1 MDPKDQDKTA
11 FITLFSLFEY
21 TRMPFGLT
29 GDPATFQRLMNGVM
43 SDFLFNFLLVYLD
56 DLLIFSESF
65 DDHLQHL
72 EVLKKIC
79 DTGLKLNLEKCQLLR
94 PEVSYLGHTI
104 SAKGVSCQD
113 EKTEAVQRW
122 PVPHT
127 TKELRSFLGFAGYY
141 RRFVKNYARVAGPL
155 HQLANCNAKA
165 KNKRPA
171 PIGGLWKEEHQ
182 KAFQQLKEA
191 LSSAQVLAFADFSK
205 PFILETD
212 ASQRGLGAILSQKQP
227 DGTQRVVAYAS
238 RCLRPTERNETNYS
252 SFKLEMLAL
261 KWAVTEKFRSYLLG
275 SQFEVLT
282 DNNPL
287 AHFKTSNLGAL
298 EQ

>member
-1 MDPKDQDKTA
+1 MGSCQTS
-11 FITLFSLFEY
+11 SL
-21 TRMPFGLT
+21 
-29 GDPATFQRLMNGVM
+29 TF
-43 SDFLFNFLLVYLD
+43 YLD

-72 EVLKKIC
+72 ENVLKKTC

-94 PEVSYLGHTI
+94 PEVSYLRHTI

-122 PVPHT
+122 PVPRT

-171 PIGGLWKEEHQ
+171 PIGGLWKEEDQ

-191 LSSAQVLAFADFSK
+191 LFSAQVLAFADFSK

-212 ASQRGLGAILSQKQP
+212 ASQRVLGAILSQKQP

-282 DNNPL
+282 D
-287 AHFKTSNLGAL
+287 K
-298 EQ
+298 

>member
-1 MDPKDQDKTA
+1 M
-11 FITLFSLFEY
+11 
-21 TRMPFGLT
+21 
-29 GDPATFQRLMNGVM
+29 
-43 SDFLFNFLLVYLD
+43 
-56 DLLIFSESF
+56 
-65 DDHLQHL
+65 
-72 EVLKKIC
+72 
-79 DTGLKLNLEKCQLLR
+79 
-94 PEVSYLGHTI
+94 
-104 SAKGVSCQD
+104 SCQD

-165 KNKRPA
+165 KNTRPA